1 MKDDAKIYKEVLLA
15 IENAPSSQVSVI
27 PEEVID
33 NLRKISDSCTED
45 VKLKYDVTGEVV
57 LSEEAKAMLVMIYQK
72 FFLPERERAVFLKK
86 LIDNDS
92 KK

>member
-1 MKDDAKIYKEVLLA
+1 MKNDPKVYKEVLLA
-15 IENAPSSQVSVI
+15 IENAPSSQVSII
-27 PEEVID
+27 PEEIID
-33 NLRKISDSCTED
+33 NIRTVSSSCKED

-57 LSEEAKAMLVMIYQK
+57 LSKEAKAMLVMIYQK
-72 FFLPERERAVFLKK
+72 FFLPERERAIFLKK